1 MIAIFTIFV
10 LAGCGDDAYDKAMEQ
25 GKQALASGDLN
36 KAIGFYE
43 SALDENP
50 KDKAAK
56 RAYETVEA
64 LLEVEQAIKKENWDI
79 ALTKANKLLKDQ
91 SLPDSIKSKLK
102 ESIKTAKNGTERN
115 QAILQRVETIKT
127 LINDENYAEAQ
138 KLISGLKQ
146 DETIKTAFARFSE
159 EVNKLELAV
168 NEGLKQQQKGTN
180 EEKTTAA
187 VTTQVQA
194 KEEQKKNQT
203 NWETYHNERFGY
215 TVKYPKGWVLGP
227 EPTNGDGRSL
237 YHDNNTEITVF
248 ASYFMEETN
257 PDLSSYEKLTTH
269 SGKDAYLSINKE
281 GSMIDFNGVVTD
293 GTMIFQL
300 GGYMSE
306 EFYKKN
312 AAILKEMLV
321 DVTLY

>member
-10 LAGCGDDAYDKAMEQ
+10 LAGCGDDTYDQAMKQ

-64 LLEVEQAIKKENWDI
+64 LLEVEQAIKKENWDE
-79 ALTKANKLLKDQ
+79 AMTKANKLLKDK
-91 SLPDSIKSKLK
+91 SLPDSIKSNLK
-102 ESIKTAKNGTERN
+102 ESIKTAKTGNERK
-115 QAILQRVETIKT
+115 QAILERVETIKT
-127 LINDENYAEAQ
+127 LIKDENYAEAQ

-146 DETIKTAFARFSE
+146 EPALASFLE

-194 KEEQKKNQT
+194 KEEQKKDQT
-203 NWETYHNERFGY
+203 NWVTYHNERFGY

-237 YHDNNTEITVF
+237 YHDNDTEITVF

-281 GSMIDFNGVVTD
+281 GSMIDFNGVVMD
-293 GTMIFQL
+293 GTIIFQL